1 MTPVLLIRH
10 GRTSWNS
17 EGRIQGHTDIPLSAA
32 GRAALEGLRVPVE
45 YGNVRWYASP
55 LVRAVESAELLG
67 ARELKIDPRLVE
79 LRWGEWEGSTKPEM
93 RERHGDAFAENEAR
107 GLDFRPPGGESPREL
122 RARLEDW
129 LADVRGAEAPVVA
142 VTHKGVIQMA
152 LALATGWDLVSR
164 APVRL
169 DWGCAQRFSVSG
181 TPPRL
186 RLDASNVALRSP
198 LDARGD

>member
-1 MTPVLLIRH
+1 VTPVLLIRH
-10 GRTSWNS
+10 GRTSWNT

-32 GRAALEGLRVPVE
+32 GRAALKGFRVPAE
-45 YGNVRWYASP
+45 HGNLRWYASP
-55 LVRAVESAELLG
+55 LVRAVETAGLLG

-79 LRWGEWEGSTKPEM
+79 LRWGEWEGSTKPDM

-129 LADVRGAEAPVVA
+129 LADVCAAEAPVVA

-164 APVRL
+164 APVSL
-169 DWGCAQRFSVSG
+169 DWGCAQHFSVSG
-181 TPPRL
+181 KPPRL
-186 RLDASNVALRSP
+186 RLEGPNVALRSP
-198 LDARGD
+198 RDEPGD